1 MIVLYLN
8 LSNLKIDKD
17 KTKTIFIIR
26 KILNRRRK
34 KTFSDA
40 NIIFAIKSK
49 IITSRYTSYLLQF
62 IKDKFTEKLID

>member
-1 MIVLYLN
+1 MFKVMIVLYLN
-8 LSNLKIDKD
+8 LSNLIIDKD
-17 KTKTIFIIR
+17 KIKTIFIIR

-62 IKDKFTEKLID
+62 ISG